1 MFIISRF
8 SSSSSTSSSDS
19 ASSDHSLWGDS
30 GRRRNRERENGRVAE
45 NGRDRIQANP
55 AHPPVILDQ
64 QLPVNTED
72 QPALKDIAPE
82 DEEFVSCQI
91 CFRNFDEKEH
101 LPKYLKKCYH
111 FFCLTC
117 IKVMHTHYSLVLKY

>member
-8 SSSSSTSSSDS
+8 SSSSSTSSS
-19 ASSDHSLWGDS
+19 ASSYHSLWGDS

-72 QPALKDIAPE
+72 QPALKDLAPE

-91 CFRNFDEKEH
+91 CFRSFDEKEH